1 MRIELILS
9 LCYINEFVSW
19 IQDVT
24 ILLKFYHK
32 YLPIIEKMRGRKG
45 QVDNEVW
52 HYAPIYGKFIYGN
65 ITDIFF

>member
-1 MRIELILS
+1 
-9 LCYINEFVSW
+9 
-19 IQDVT
+19 VT